1 MVRPI
6 PEGYHSITP
15 YLIVDDAK
23 GAIDFYTRA
32 FGAEEKFRLPM
43 GERIGHAELQ
53 IGDSVVML
61 ADEFPDMGHLGPKS
75 RGGPTASLMLYV
87 PDVDAAFRKAL
98 DAGAKE
104 QRPVEDQFWGDRM
117 GTLTDP
123 FGHQWSLATH
133 VREVPPEEMQ
143 QKMEE
148 FSRQKQSEPA

>member
-1 MVRPI
+1 MTKI
-6 PEGYHSITP
+6 PEGYYSVTP

-23 GAIDFYTRA
+23 AAIDFYVRA

-43 GERIGHAELQ
+43 GDKIGHAEIK
-53 IGDSVVML
+53 IGNSFIML
-61 ADEFPDMGHLGPKS
+61 ADEFPEMGHLGPKS
-75 RGGPTASLMLYV
+75 RGGPTCSLMLYV
-87 PDVDAAFRKAL
+87 DDVDTAFPKAIE
-98 DAGAKE
+98 AGATE

-143 QKMEE
+143 QRMDE
-148 FSRQKQSEPA
+148 FSKQKQGEPA